1 MADIT
6 KVNSTKG
13 LVTLKEEDLLENNLM
28 RYIRTSL
35 KGIGKK
41 GLLTDHPFETV
52 AASMFKEKHPS
63 DQVKLAE
70 KCLLKCNKDGDI
82 SVDVVLRISK
92 DVSEG
97 LYEMHPTKQVFKKQE
112 VTRGDK

>member
-6 KVNSTKG
+6 KINSSKG
-13 LVTLKEEDLLENNLM
+13 LVTLKEGDLLENNLM

-41 GLLTDHPFETV
+41 ALLTDHPFETV
-52 AASMFKEKHPS
+52 AADMFKEKYPS
-63 DQVKLAE
+63 DQIKLAE
-70 KCLLKCNKDGDI
+70 KCLLKENAKGEY

-97 LYEMHPTKQVFKKQE
+97 MYEMHPTKQVFKKQE
-112 VTRGDK
+112 EKRGEK

>member
-1 MADIT
+1 MADII
-6 KVNSTKG
+6 KINSNKG
-13 LVTLKEEDLLENNLM
+13 LVTLDQEDLIKNNLI

-41 GLLTDHPFETV
+41 ALLTDHPFETI
-52 AASMFKEKHPS
+52 AANIFKEKYPS

-70 KCLLKCNKDGDI
+70 KCLLKENDKGDI
-82 SVDVVLRISK
+82 FVDVLLRISK

-97 LYEMHPTKQVFKKQE
+97 YYTMHPTKQIFKKQE
-112 VTRGDK
+112 EKRTEK